1 MNLRELKIEITNQC
15 LLNCAHCSTG
25 ATSGLNSF
33 LPRSAIENFIDQ
45 ACNLG
50 CHEIFF
56 AGGEP
61 LLHPDIDFFIEI
73 LASKGIQ
80 NKLYT
85 TGIIK
90 LAPPAPISLEKLKVL
105 KTHGLSQLAFSLYSA
120 RPDVHDSVTR
130 VPDSFSA
137 TVTAIRNA
145 IKLGIVTEIH
155 FVAMKKLIDELPPL
169 TRFVDKLGVRKIS
182 ILRFVPHG
190 RGKESA
196 PELTPTTSDFRKLR
210 KIIIALRQ
218 EKPNITFR
226 LGSPFNFLLLGSPT
240 PCTTGLDRMIIDAD
254 GFAYPCDALKQVKLA
269 NQHNNV
275 LRDPILRVF
284 EKAPLFQMVRH
295 TTIPESCIPC
305 PKVKECFGGC
315 LAQRLLTVGDPSLQA
330 DPGCLRQQSSKPS
343 SHVKENVVSAE
354 DLPKLEEPLWIS

>member
-1 MNLRELKIEITNQC
+1 MNLHELKIEITNQC

-33 LPRSAIENFIDQ
+33 LPRSATENLINQ

-50 CHEIFF
+50 CHEILFS
-56 AGGEP
+56 GGEP
-61 LLHPDIDFFIEI
+61 LLHPDIDFFLEI
-73 LASKGIQ
+73 VASKGIQ
-80 NKLYT
+80 SKLYT

-90 LAPPAPISLEKLKVL
+90 LDPAASISLKKLKVF
-105 KTHGLSQLAFSLYSA
+105 KAHGLSRLAFSLYSA
-120 RPDVHDSVTR
+120 RSEVHDSITH
-130 VPDSFSA
+130 VPDSFLA

-145 IKLGIVTEIH
+145 IRLDMITEIH
-155 FVAMKKLIDELPPL
+155 FVAMRKLIEELPPL

-269 NQHNNV
+269 NQQNNV
-275 LRDPILRVF
+275 LRDPLLRIL
-284 EKAPLFQMVRH
+284 EKAPLFQMVRRAA
-295 TTIPESCIPC
+295 IPNSCIPC

-315 LAQRLLTVGDPSLQA
+315 LAQRFLTIGDPSLQE
-330 DPGCLRQQSSKPS
+330 DPGCLRQKLSKPS
-343 SHVKENVVSAE
+343 SNVKENVVSAE
-354 DLPKLEEPLWIS
+354 NLPKSEEAQCIS

>member
-1 MNLRELKIEITNQC
+1 MVLREIKIEITNQC
-15 LLNCAHCSTG
+15 LLNCAHCSTA
-25 ATSGLNSF
+25 ATSCLNSF
-33 LPRSAIENFIDQ
+33 LPRSAIENLIDQ

-56 AGGEP
+56 SGGEP
-61 LLHPDIDFFIEI
+61 LLHPDLDFFLEI

-90 LAPPAPISLEKLKVL
+90 LAPAAPISLKKLKVL
-105 KTHGLSQLAFSLYSA
+105 KAHGLSQLAFSLYSA
-120 RPDVHDSVTR
+120 RPEVHDSVTHI
-130 VPDSFSA
+130 PDSFLA
-137 TVTAIRNA
+137 TVTAIKNA
-145 IKLGIVTEIH
+145 IKLNIITEIH
-155 FVAMKKLIDELPPL
+155 FVAMRKLIEELPPL
-169 TRFVDKLGVRKIS
+169 TRFIDKLGITKIS
-182 ILRFVPHG
+182 VLRFVPHG

-196 PELTPTTSDFRKLR
+196 PELTPTTSDFRELR

-240 PCTTGLDRMIIDAD
+240 PCTTGFDRMIIDAY

-275 LRDPILRVF
+275 LGDPLLRVI
-284 EKAPLFQMVRH
+284 ENAPLFQMVRH
-295 TTIPESCIPC
+295 STIPESCIPC
-305 PKVKECFGGC
+305 LKVKECFGGC
-315 LAQRLLTVGDPSLQA
+315 LAQRLLTFADPSLQA
-330 DPGCLRQQSSKPS
+330 DPGCLRQQASKPS
-343 SHVKENVVSAE
+343 SHVIENVVSAE
-354 DLPKLEEPLWIS
+354 NVPILEEARWIS

>member
-1 MNLRELKIEITNQC
+1 MNLRELKIEITNKC
-15 LLNCAHCSTG
+15 LLNCVHCSTG
-25 ATSGLNSF
+25 AASGLNSF
-33 LPRSAIENFIDQ
+33 LPRSAIENLIDQ

-56 AGGEP
+56 SGGEP
-61 LLHPDIDFFIEI
+61 LLHPDLGFFLEI
-73 LASKGIQ
+73 LASKGVQ

-90 LAPPAPISLEKLKVL
+90 LAPPAPISLEKLEVL
-105 KTHGLSQLAFSLYSA
+105 KAHGLSQLAFSLYSA
-120 RPDVHDSVTR
+120 RPDVHDSVTHI
-130 VPDSFSA
+130 PDSFLA
-137 TVTAIRNA
+137 TVTAIKNA
-145 IKLGIVTEIH
+145 IELDIITEIH
-155 FVAMKKLIDELPPL
+155 FVAMRKLIEELPFL

-190 RGKESA
+190 RGKELAS
-196 PELTPTTSDFRKLR
+196 ELTPTISDFRKLR

-218 EKPNITFR
+218 EKPNIAVR

-240 PCTTGLDRMIIDAD
+240 PCTTGFDRMIIDAD

-275 LRDPILRVF
+275 LRDPLLRVI
-284 EKAPLFQMVRH
+284 ENAPLFQMVRH
-295 TTIPESCIPC
+295 STIPESCIPC

-343 SHVKENVVSAE
+343 SHVIENVVSAE
-354 DLPKLEEPLWIS
+354 DFPKSEETQWIF

>member
-15 LLNCAHCSTG
+15 LLNCVHCSTG

-33 LPRSAIENFIDQ
+33 LSRSVIENLVDQ
-45 ACNLG
+45 AYNLG
-50 CHEIFF
+50 CREIFF
-56 AGGEP
+56 SGGEP
-61 LLHPDIDFFIEI
+61 LLHPDLDFFLGI

-90 LAPPAPISLEKLKVL
+90 LAPPAPISLKKLKVL
-105 KTHGLSQLAFSLYSA
+105 KAHGLSQLAFSLYSA
-120 RPDVHDSVTR
+120 RPDVHDSITHVQ
-130 VPDSFSA
+130 DSFLA

-145 IKLGIVTEIH
+145 IKLDIITEIH
-155 FVAMKKLIDELPPL
+155 FVAMRKLIEELPPL

-190 RGKESA
+190 RGKNSA

-240 PCTTGLDRMIIDAD
+240 PCTTGFDRMIIDAD
-254 GFAYPCDALKQVKLA
+254 GFANPCDALKQVKLA

-275 LRDPILRVF
+275 LKDTLLRVI
-284 EKAPLFQMVRH
+284 ENAPLFQMVRH
-295 TTIPESCIPC
+295 STIPQDCINC
-305 PKVKECFGGC
+305 PKVEKCFGGC
-315 LAQRLLTVGDPSLQA
+315 LAQRLLAVGDPTLQP
-330 DPGCLRQQSSKPS
+330 DPGCLRQRASKPS
-343 SHVKENVVSAE
+343 SHVIENVVSA
-354 DLPKLEEPLWIS
+354 DNLPQLDEAQWIS